1 MKKNIFFV
9 SFLLLVLLSA
19 GLYFI
24 TEYIYLTIL
33 KDNKNS
39 LKDNSLSIVE
49 QISPEI
55 KAAFLKSDDIAL
67 LYNIEKISKLQNI
80 SEAFIINKNME
91 ILIHNDSNKWNKK
104 FEDSVY
110 TNAVEAQKKLIQ
122 QVSDFQ
128 YMYSLPINENSVL
141 CVNISLDKLSG
152 TYKTFKIKMYLI
164 FAALVLLI
172 VFIVHK
178 LMKFFFL
185 RPYNKTKQLLALN
198 ETKKKTIYWE
208 LITMARKDIVTD
220 SSQITDDQLD
230 KENIKDLFN
239 FALNGDFLQ
248 KNDITA
254 IFDTSTKILFC
265 KDKDKVLFED
275 QKLNTHIVNATTNVE
290 LIKTVSQTVEKANLA
305 QETELTTS
313 NLNIK
318 IIPVINDKNLFVGT
332 VVAANYVGI

>member
-1 MKKNIFFV
+1 MKKNIFFI
-9 SFLLLVLLSA
+9 SFFLLILLSV

-24 TEYIYLTIL
+24 TEYVYITIL
-33 KDNKNS
+33 KDSKNA
-39 LKDNSLSIVE
+39 LKESSLSFIE
-49 QISPEI
+49 QVSPEI
-55 KAAFLKSDDIAL
+55 KAAFLKSDDIGL
-67 LYNIEKISKLQNI
+67 LYNIEKIAKLQNI
-80 SEAFIINKNME
+80 SEAFIINQNME

-141 CVNISLDKLSG
+141 CVNISLDKLFG
-152 TYKTFKIKMYLI
+152 TYKTFKIKMYII
-164 FAALVLLI
+164 FAAFVILI
-172 VFIVHK
+172 VFIVNK
-178 LMKFFFL
+178 LLNFFFL

-208 LITMARKDIVTD
+208 LINMARKDIVPD

-239 FALNGDFLQ
+239 FALSGDFLQ

-254 IFDTSTKILFC
+254 IFDTSTKILYC

-290 LIKTVSQTVEKANLA
+290 LIKTVSQAVEKANQA

-318 IIPVINDKNLFVGT
+318 VIPVVNDKNMFVGT
-332 VVAANYVGI
+332 IITANFVGI